1 MVPPSTT
8 TAWAVGTLALWA
20 AAWHAWLR
28 YLASQPVPVPTQ
40 QPAVPLS
47 KPALAFAAVLWM
59 AALAFVIEPLLVH
72 SALLGRA
79 DAWHTHRF
87 ALAGGWAKPIDPDEL
102 FASLLQWIAPRA
114 PASAPPGEAA
124 LSHAQPPEVAY
135 AHDPLR
141 GIEGLDT
148 AAGLRRVLDKRPAYE
163 SLLRKFV
170 AGQAGAVQ
178 ATRAAMSAGQHDEAL
193 RAMHTLK
200 GTAATIGAEGLAVS
214 APRWVGLGEI
224 EAALQEKAAW
234 ILRKLHEQQERQR
247 RQLAARVDWRD
258 GSVIPFLGE
267 SVILVRVETSPED
280 IKGMQ
285 AADGILRLRDKLGA
299 ASDADLLRKRDH
311 AEQIALYRGEEAER
325 QQLRVR
331 FQAIAENWWRL
342 MVRER
347 NLGFF
352 VVGYDRVSNIIP
364 IFAALPLFLAK
375 TITLGGLMQVRTA
388 FSAVQGS
395 LSWFIGAYTTLAE
408 WSATVE
414 RLGQFEEAIVRTR
427 QQVREPLCGDCL
439 CLDRLDVLLPNGEPL
454 MCDLRGQVQH
464 GEWVRL
470 AGPSGMGKSTLLRT
484 LQGLWPYYRGAWQL
498 PNGRSLLLPQKPYL
512 AALPLRELLVYPS
525 ADTVADQR
533 LREVLE
539 QVGLPQLAC
548 QLERQ
553 TEWERELSGGE
564 QQRLGFAR
572 ALLFQP
578 HTLYLDEATNQLDD
592 RAAQSLLAMLRREL
606 PQCTVIGVSHQER
619 VQALF
624 DRSLELT
631 AQREELAAAVPA

>member
-1 MVPPSTT
+1 MKLLRNFLRLVGPYWLDRRNWQSWLLLASIIGLGLGIVQINVRINAWSKTFYDTLGEFDTNALYGLMGEYSLYIGIFVLIAVYKAWLRKALLLRWRQSMSERLIGDWLQGQAYYRLGLEGEPDNPDQRIAEDVNLLVTRSVDLLVSFITNVAQV
-8 TAWAVGTLALWA
+8 TAFVGILWALSGTQEFELFGYRWQVEGYLVWIAVIYTLVGTLVTHW
-20 AAWHAWLR
+20 
-28 YLASQPVPVPTQ
+28 
-40 QPAVPLS
+40 
-47 KPALAFAAVLWM
+47 
-59 AALAFVIEPLLVH
+59 
-72 SALLGRA
+72 LGRPLHRLNYAQQSREA
-79 DAWHTHRF
+79 DFR
-87 ALAGGWAKPIDPDEL
+87 
-102 FASLLQWIAPRA
+102 
-114 PASAPPGEAA
+114 
-124 LSHAQPPEVAY
+124 
-135 AHDPLR
+135 
-141 GIEGLDT
+141 
-148 AAGLRRVLDKRPAYE
+148 
-163 SLLRKFV
+163 
-170 AGQAGAVQ
+170 
-178 ATRAAMSAGQHDEAL
+178 
-193 RAMHTLK
+193 
-200 GTAATIGAEGLAVS
+200 
-214 APRWVGLGEI
+214 
-224 EAALQEKAAW
+224 
-234 ILRKLHEQQERQR
+234 
-247 RQLAARVDWRD
+247 
-258 GSVIPFLGE
+258 
-267 SVILVRVETSPED
+267 
-280 IKGMQ
+280 
-285 AADGILRLRDKLGA
+285 
-299 ASDADLLRKRDH
+299 ADLLRKRDH

-525 ADTVADQR
+525 ADMVADQR

>member
-1 MVPPSTT
+1 MKLLRNFLRLVGPYWLDRRNWQSWLLLASIIGLGLGIVQINVRINAWSKTFYDTLGEFDTDALYGLMGEYSLYIGIFVLIAVYKAWLRKALLLRWRQSMSERLIGDWLQGQAYYRLGLEGEPDNPDQRIAEDVNLLVTRSVDLLVSFITNVAQV
-8 TAWAVGTLALWA
+8 TAFVGILWALSGTQEFELFGYRWQVEGYLVWIAVIYTLVGTLVTHW
-20 AAWHAWLR
+20 
-28 YLASQPVPVPTQ
+28 
-40 QPAVPLS
+40 
-47 KPALAFAAVLWM
+47 
-59 AALAFVIEPLLVH
+59 
-72 SALLGRA
+72 LGRPLHRLNYAQQSREA
-79 DAWHTHRF
+79 DFR
-87 ALAGGWAKPIDPDEL
+87 
-102 FASLLQWIAPRA
+102 
-114 PASAPPGEAA
+114 
-124 LSHAQPPEVAY
+124 
-135 AHDPLR
+135 
-141 GIEGLDT
+141 
-148 AAGLRRVLDKRPAYE
+148 
-163 SLLRKFV
+163 
-170 AGQAGAVQ
+170 
-178 ATRAAMSAGQHDEAL
+178 
-193 RAMHTLK
+193 
-200 GTAATIGAEGLAVS
+200 
-214 APRWVGLGEI
+214 
-224 EAALQEKAAW
+224 
-234 ILRKLHEQQERQR
+234 
-247 RQLAARVDWRD
+247 
-258 GSVIPFLGE
+258 
-267 SVILVRVETSPED
+267 
-280 IKGMQ
+280 
-285 AADGILRLRDKLGA
+285 
-299 ASDADLLRKRDH
+299 ADLLRKRDH

-564 QQRLGFAR
+564 QQRLGLAR

-606 PQCTVIGVSHQER
+606 PWCTVIGVSHQER

>member
-1 MVPPSTT
+1 MKLLRNFLRLVGPYWLDRRNWQSWLLLASIIGLGLGIVQINVRINAWSKTFYDTLGEFDTDALYGLMGEYSLYIGIFVLIAVYKAWLRKALLLRWRQSMSERLIGDWLQGQAYYRLGLEGEPDNPDQRIAEDVNLLVTRSVDLLVSFITNVAQV
-8 TAWAVGTLALWA
+8 TAFVGILWALSGTQEFELFGYRWQVEGYLVWIAVIYTLVGTLVTHW
-20 AAWHAWLR
+20 
-28 YLASQPVPVPTQ
+28 
-40 QPAVPLS
+40 
-47 KPALAFAAVLWM
+47 
-59 AALAFVIEPLLVH
+59 
-72 SALLGRA
+72 LGRPLHRLNYAQQSREA
-79 DAWHTHRF
+79 DFR
-87 ALAGGWAKPIDPDEL
+87 
-102 FASLLQWIAPRA
+102 
-114 PASAPPGEAA
+114 
-124 LSHAQPPEVAY
+124 
-135 AHDPLR
+135 
-141 GIEGLDT
+141 
-148 AAGLRRVLDKRPAYE
+148 
-163 SLLRKFV
+163 
-170 AGQAGAVQ
+170 
-178 ATRAAMSAGQHDEAL
+178 
-193 RAMHTLK
+193 
-200 GTAATIGAEGLAVS
+200 
-214 APRWVGLGEI
+214 
-224 EAALQEKAAW
+224 
-234 ILRKLHEQQERQR
+234 
-247 RQLAARVDWRD
+247 
-258 GSVIPFLGE
+258 
-267 SVILVRVETSPED
+267 
-280 IKGMQ
+280 
-285 AADGILRLRDKLGA
+285 
-299 ASDADLLRKRDH
+299 ADLLRKRDH

-525 ADTVADQR
+525 AEMVADQR

-564 QQRLGFAR
+564 QQRLGLAR

-606 PQCTVIGVSHQER
+606 PWCTVIGVSHQER

-624 DRSLELT
+624 DRSLELN
-631 AQREELAAAVPA
+631 AQRGELAAAVLRGGR

>member
-1 MVPPSTT
+1 MKLLRNFLRLVGPYWLDRRNWQSWLLLASIIGLGLGIVQINVRINAWSKTFYDTLGEFDTDALYGLMGEYSLYIGIFVLIAVYKAWLRKALLLRWRQSMSERLIGDWLQGQAYYRLGLEGEPDNPDQRIAEDVNLLVTRSVDLLVSFITNVAQV
-8 TAWAVGTLALWA
+8 TAFVGILWALSGTQEFELFGYRWQVEGYLVWIAVIYTLVGTLVTHW
-20 AAWHAWLR
+20 
-28 YLASQPVPVPTQ
+28 
-40 QPAVPLS
+40 
-47 KPALAFAAVLWM
+47 
-59 AALAFVIEPLLVH
+59 
-72 SALLGRA
+72 LGRPLHRLNYVQQSREA
-79 DAWHTHRF
+79 DFR
-87 ALAGGWAKPIDPDEL
+87 
-102 FASLLQWIAPRA
+102 
-114 PASAPPGEAA
+114 
-124 LSHAQPPEVAY
+124 
-135 AHDPLR
+135 
-141 GIEGLDT
+141 
-148 AAGLRRVLDKRPAYE
+148 
-163 SLLRKFV
+163 
-170 AGQAGAVQ
+170 
-178 ATRAAMSAGQHDEAL
+178 
-193 RAMHTLK
+193 
-200 GTAATIGAEGLAVS
+200 
-214 APRWVGLGEI
+214 
-224 EAALQEKAAW
+224 
-234 ILRKLHEQQERQR
+234 
-247 RQLAARVDWRD
+247 
-258 GSVIPFLGE
+258 
-267 SVILVRVETSPED
+267 
-280 IKGMQ
+280 
-285 AADGILRLRDKLGA
+285 
-299 ASDADLLRKRDH
+299 ADLLRKRDH

-564 QQRLGFAR
+564 QQRLGLAR

-606 PQCTVIGVSHQER
+606 PQCMVIGVSHQER

>member
-1 MVPPSTT
+1 MKLLRNFLRLVGPYWLDRRNWQSWLLLASIIGLGLGIVQINVRINAWSKTFYDTLGEFDTDALYGLMGEYSLYIGIFVLIAVYKAWLRKALLLRWRQSMSERLIGDWLQGQAYYRLGLEGEPDNPDQRIAEDVNLLVTRSVDLLVSFITNVAQV
-8 TAWAVGTLALWA
+8 TAFVGILWALSGTQEFEVFGYRWRVEGYLVWIAVIYTLVGTLVTHW
-20 AAWHAWLR
+20 
-28 YLASQPVPVPTQ
+28 
-40 QPAVPLS
+40 
-47 KPALAFAAVLWM
+47 
-59 AALAFVIEPLLVH
+59 
-72 SALLGRA
+72 LGRPLHRLNYAQQSREA
-79 DAWHTHRF
+79 DFR
-87 ALAGGWAKPIDPDEL
+87 
-102 FASLLQWIAPRA
+102 
-114 PASAPPGEAA
+114 
-124 LSHAQPPEVAY
+124 
-135 AHDPLR
+135 
-141 GIEGLDT
+141 
-148 AAGLRRVLDKRPAYE
+148 
-163 SLLRKFV
+163 
-170 AGQAGAVQ
+170 
-178 ATRAAMSAGQHDEAL
+178 
-193 RAMHTLK
+193 
-200 GTAATIGAEGLAVS
+200 
-214 APRWVGLGEI
+214 
-224 EAALQEKAAW
+224 
-234 ILRKLHEQQERQR
+234 
-247 RQLAARVDWRD
+247 
-258 GSVIPFLGE
+258 
-267 SVILVRVETSPED
+267 
-280 IKGMQ
+280 
-285 AADGILRLRDKLGA
+285 
-299 ASDADLLRKRDH
+299 ADLLRKRDH

-564 QQRLGFAR
+564 QQRLGLAR

>member
-1 MVPPSTT
+1 MKLLRNFLRLVGPYWLDRRNWQSWLLLASIIGLGLGIVQINVRINAWSKTFYDTLGEFDTDALYGLMGEYSLYIGIFVLIAVYKAWLRKALLLRWRQSMSERLIGDWLQGQAYYRLGLEGEPDNPDQRIAEDVNLLVTRSVDLLVSFITNVAQV
-8 TAWAVGTLALWA
+8 TAFVGILWALSGTHEFELFGYRWQVEGYLVWIAVIYTLVGTLVTHW
-20 AAWHAWLR
+20 
-28 YLASQPVPVPTQ
+28 
-40 QPAVPLS
+40 
-47 KPALAFAAVLWM
+47 
-59 AALAFVIEPLLVH
+59 
-72 SALLGRA
+72 LGRPLHRLNYAQQSREA
-79 DAWHTHRF
+79 DFR
-87 ALAGGWAKPIDPDEL
+87 
-102 FASLLQWIAPRA
+102 
-114 PASAPPGEAA
+114 
-124 LSHAQPPEVAY
+124 
-135 AHDPLR
+135 
-141 GIEGLDT
+141 
-148 AAGLRRVLDKRPAYE
+148 
-163 SLLRKFV
+163 
-170 AGQAGAVQ
+170 
-178 ATRAAMSAGQHDEAL
+178 
-193 RAMHTLK
+193 
-200 GTAATIGAEGLAVS
+200 
-214 APRWVGLGEI
+214 
-224 EAALQEKAAW
+224 
-234 ILRKLHEQQERQR
+234 
-247 RQLAARVDWRD
+247 
-258 GSVIPFLGE
+258 
-267 SVILVRVETSPED
+267 
-280 IKGMQ
+280 
-285 AADGILRLRDKLGA
+285 
-299 ASDADLLRKRDH
+299 ADLLRKRDH

-564 QQRLGFAR
+564 QQRLGLAR

>member
-1 MVPPSTT
+1 MKLLRNFLQLVGPYWLDRRNWQSWLLLASIIGLGLGIVQINVRINAWSKTFYDTLGEFDTDALYGLMGEYSLYIGIFVLIAVYKAWLRKALLLRWRQSMSERLIGDWLQGQAYYRLGLEGEPDNPDQRIAEDVNLLVTRSVDLLVSFITNVAQV
-8 TAWAVGTLALWA
+8 TAFVGILWALSGTQEFELFGYRWQVEGYLVWIAVIYTLVGTLVTHW
-20 AAWHAWLR
+20 
-28 YLASQPVPVPTQ
+28 
-40 QPAVPLS
+40 
-47 KPALAFAAVLWM
+47 
-59 AALAFVIEPLLVH
+59 
-72 SALLGRA
+72 LGRPLHRLNYAQQSREA
-79 DAWHTHRF
+79 DFR
-87 ALAGGWAKPIDPDEL
+87 
-102 FASLLQWIAPRA
+102 
-114 PASAPPGEAA
+114 
-124 LSHAQPPEVAY
+124 
-135 AHDPLR
+135 
-141 GIEGLDT
+141 
-148 AAGLRRVLDKRPAYE
+148 
-163 SLLRKFV
+163 
-170 AGQAGAVQ
+170 
-178 ATRAAMSAGQHDEAL
+178 
-193 RAMHTLK
+193 
-200 GTAATIGAEGLAVS
+200 
-214 APRWVGLGEI
+214 
-224 EAALQEKAAW
+224 
-234 ILRKLHEQQERQR
+234 
-247 RQLAARVDWRD
+247 
-258 GSVIPFLGE
+258 
-267 SVILVRVETSPED
+267 
-280 IKGMQ
+280 
-285 AADGILRLRDKLGA
+285 
-299 ASDADLLRKRDH
+299 ADLLRKRDH

-408 WSATVE
+408 WSAPVE

-564 QQRLGFAR
+564 QQRLGLAR

>member
-1 MVPPSTT
+1 MKLLRNFLRLVGPYWLDRRNWQSWLLLASIIGLGLGIVQINVRINAWSKTFYDTLGEFDTNALYGLMGEYSLYIGIFVLIAVYKAWLRKALLLRWRQSMSERLIGDWLQGQAYYRLGLEGEPDNPDQRIAEDVNLLVTRSVDLLVSFITNVAQV
-8 TAWAVGTLALWA
+8 TAFVGILWALSGTQEFELFGYRWQVEGYLVWIAVIYTLVGTLVTHW
-20 AAWHAWLR
+20 
-28 YLASQPVPVPTQ
+28 
-40 QPAVPLS
+40 
-47 KPALAFAAVLWM
+47 
-59 AALAFVIEPLLVH
+59 
-72 SALLGRA
+72 LGRPLHRLNYAQQSREA
-79 DAWHTHRF
+79 DFR
-87 ALAGGWAKPIDPDEL
+87 
-102 FASLLQWIAPRA
+102 
-114 PASAPPGEAA
+114 
-124 LSHAQPPEVAY
+124 
-135 AHDPLR
+135 
-141 GIEGLDT
+141 
-148 AAGLRRVLDKRPAYE
+148 
-163 SLLRKFV
+163 
-170 AGQAGAVQ
+170 
-178 ATRAAMSAGQHDEAL
+178 
-193 RAMHTLK
+193 
-200 GTAATIGAEGLAVS
+200 
-214 APRWVGLGEI
+214 
-224 EAALQEKAAW
+224 
-234 ILRKLHEQQERQR
+234 
-247 RQLAARVDWRD
+247 
-258 GSVIPFLGE
+258 
-267 SVILVRVETSPED
+267 
-280 IKGMQ
+280 
-285 AADGILRLRDKLGA
+285 
-299 ASDADLLRKRDH
+299 ADLLRKRDH

-525 ADTVADQR
+525 ADMVADQR

-564 QQRLGFAR
+564 QQRLGLAR

>member
-1 MVPPSTT
+1 MKLLRNFLRLVGPYWLDRRNWQSWLLLASIIGLGLGIVQINVRINAWSKTFYDTLGEFDTDALYGLMGEYSLYIGIFVLIAVYKAWLRKALLLRWRQSMSERLIGDWLQGQAYYRLGLEGEPDNPDQRIAEDVNLLVTRSVDLLVSFITNVAQV
-8 TAWAVGTLALWA
+8 TAFVGILWALSGTQEFELFGYRWQVEGYLVWIAVIYTLVGTLVTHW
-20 AAWHAWLR
+20 
-28 YLASQPVPVPTQ
+28 
-40 QPAVPLS
+40 
-47 KPALAFAAVLWM
+47 
-59 AALAFVIEPLLVH
+59 
-72 SALLGRA
+72 LGRPLHRLNYAQQSREA
-79 DAWHTHRF
+79 DFR
-87 ALAGGWAKPIDPDEL
+87 
-102 FASLLQWIAPRA
+102 
-114 PASAPPGEAA
+114 
-124 LSHAQPPEVAY
+124 
-135 AHDPLR
+135 
-141 GIEGLDT
+141 
-148 AAGLRRVLDKRPAYE
+148 
-163 SLLRKFV
+163 
-170 AGQAGAVQ
+170 
-178 ATRAAMSAGQHDEAL
+178 
-193 RAMHTLK
+193 
-200 GTAATIGAEGLAVS
+200 
-214 APRWVGLGEI
+214 
-224 EAALQEKAAW
+224 
-234 ILRKLHEQQERQR
+234 
-247 RQLAARVDWRD
+247 
-258 GSVIPFLGE
+258 
-267 SVILVRVETSPED
+267 
-280 IKGMQ
+280 
-285 AADGILRLRDKLGA
+285 
-299 ASDADLLRKRDH
+299 ADLLRKRDH

-564 QQRLGFAR
+564 QQRLGLAR

-606 PQCTVIGVSHQER
+606 PWCTVIGVSHQER

-624 DRSLELT
+624 DRSLELN
-631 AQREELAAAVPA
+631 AQRGELAAAVLRGGR

>member
-1 MVPPSTT
+1 MKLLRNFLRLVGPYWLDRRNWQSWLLLVSIIGLGLGIVQINVRINAWSKTFYDTLGEFDTDALYGLMGEYSLYIGIFVLIAVYKAWLRKALLLRWRQSMSERLIGDWLQGQAYYRLGLEGEPDNPDQRIAEDVNLLVTRSVDLLVSFITNVAQV
-8 TAWAVGTLALWA
+8 TAFVGILWALSGTQEFEVFGYRWRVEGYLVWIAVIYTLVGTLVTHW
-20 AAWHAWLR
+20 
-28 YLASQPVPVPTQ
+28 
-40 QPAVPLS
+40 
-47 KPALAFAAVLWM
+47 
-59 AALAFVIEPLLVH
+59 
-72 SALLGRA
+72 LGRPLHRLNYAQQSREA
-79 DAWHTHRF
+79 DFR
-87 ALAGGWAKPIDPDEL
+87 
-102 FASLLQWIAPRA
+102 
-114 PASAPPGEAA
+114 
-124 LSHAQPPEVAY
+124 
-135 AHDPLR
+135 
-141 GIEGLDT
+141 
-148 AAGLRRVLDKRPAYE
+148 
-163 SLLRKFV
+163 
-170 AGQAGAVQ
+170 
-178 ATRAAMSAGQHDEAL
+178 
-193 RAMHTLK
+193 
-200 GTAATIGAEGLAVS
+200 
-214 APRWVGLGEI
+214 
-224 EAALQEKAAW
+224 
-234 ILRKLHEQQERQR
+234 
-247 RQLAARVDWRD
+247 
-258 GSVIPFLGE
+258 
-267 SVILVRVETSPED
+267 
-280 IKGMQ
+280 
-285 AADGILRLRDKLGA
+285 
-299 ASDADLLRKRDH
+299 ADLLRKRDH

-525 ADTVADQR
+525 ADMVADQR

-539 QVGLPQLAC
+539 QVGLPNLAC

-564 QQRLGFAR
+564 QQRLGLAR

-592 RAAQSLLAMLRREL
+592 WAAQSLLAMLRREL
-606 PQCTVIGVSHQER
+606 PWCTVIGVSHQER

-631 AQREELAAAVPA
+631 AQRGELAAAVSRGGC